1 MLSTVTVTL
10 STLSQ
15 TTRTL
20 HLDPL
25 EQFDVLSVS
34 FPLVGGFG
42 ATNLSLLLAF
52 NVVVT
57 AS

>member
-10 STLSQ
+10 SALSQ

-20 HLDPL
+20 YLDPL
-25 EQFDVLSVS
+25 EQFDVLSAS
-34 FPLVGGFG
+34 FPLIGSFG
-42 ATNLSLLLAF
+42 VTNLSLLLAF
-52 NVVVT
+52 NLVVM